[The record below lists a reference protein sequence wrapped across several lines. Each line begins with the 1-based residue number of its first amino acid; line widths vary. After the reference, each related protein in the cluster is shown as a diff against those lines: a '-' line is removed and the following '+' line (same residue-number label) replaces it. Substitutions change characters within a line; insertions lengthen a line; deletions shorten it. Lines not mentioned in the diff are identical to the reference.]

1 VRALLELEDRRR
13 QRRPRADGLWALR
26 AGAGERRHEGGVV
39 SAQGGSKWMLALVVA
54 ISVVVLDQAT
64 KAMVASTMRLHQSIP
79 LIDGVAAFTYV
90 RNTGAAFGI
99 LAGRAA
105 ALRTPFFLVISGGA
119 VLLLLWFLRG
129 LPAERRL
136 LVVACGAVAG
146 GALGNMIDRA
156 MLGEV
161 IDFVDLSIGTYHWP
175 AFNVA
180 DSAITLGVIVLCLD
194 ALRQPAPTRVLS

>member
-1 VRALLELEDRRR
+1 M
-13 QRRPRADGLWALR
+13 
-26 AGAGERRHEGGVV
+26 

-105 ALRTPFFLVISGGA
+105 ALRTPFFLVISGSA